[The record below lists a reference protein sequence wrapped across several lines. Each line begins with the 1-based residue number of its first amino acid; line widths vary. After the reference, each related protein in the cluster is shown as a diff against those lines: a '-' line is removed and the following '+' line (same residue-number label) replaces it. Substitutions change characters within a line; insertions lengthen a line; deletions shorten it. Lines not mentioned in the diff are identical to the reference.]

1 MLSKQFS
8 FFFFFWIQIE
18 NFTVSFSDGRALC
31 YLLHHYHPS
40 LLPASLIK
48 QQTSLTCNPGVNNG
62 SDSEE
67 EQDVALNSWITTL
80 SPGER
85 VDGDSAN
92 YYLAYEI

>member
-1 MLSKQFS
+1 M
-8 FFFFFWIQIE
+8 
-18 NFTVSFSDGRALC
+18 SFSDGRALC

-40 LLPASLIK
+40 LLPVSLIK
-48 QQTSLTCNPGVNNG
+48 QQTSLTCNPGVNNV

-85 VDGDSAN
+85 VAN
-92 YYLAYEI
+92 YYFAYEISRKHFQNLSRFRVKNNSM